1 MLEDVPYNVYK
12 ESHQDVIDP
21 VEKVK
26 QDITHIGL
34 QLI

>member
-1 MLEDVPYNVYK
+1 MPEDIPCDVCK
-12 ESHQDVIDP
+12 ESHQDVIDL

-34 QLI
+34 